1 MVARMRDAG
10 ERAGRGWHACRD
22 FPFGN
27 SDFDGGDLSFPEYGP
42 RKFKPPPGC
51 AIIFPCSLLHA
62 VSRVTLG
69 SRYAFLPFLF
79 DEEAAKLREFNNQF
93 LGAGVASFRAN

>member
-1 MVARMRDAG
+1 L
-10 ERAGRGWHACRD
+10 
-22 FPFGN
+22 N

-42 RKFKPPPGC
+42 RKFKPPLGG

-62 VSRVTLG
+62 VSRVTRG

-79 DEEAAKLREFNNQF
+79 DEEAARLREFNNQF
-93 LGAGVASFRAN
+93 LGTGVGSFQAN

>member
-1 MVARMRDAG
+1 MRDAG